1 MEAKKSGGFPIF
13 PTTATARLAP
23 PNRLAMPSLAY
34 QALHALRS
42 EQHDAYFS
50 LVTGYGRKGRPL

>member
-1 MEAKKSGGFPIF
+1 MEAKKAAKNSRRFPF
-13 PTTATARLAP
+13 VPTTQAVRTAP

-42 EQHDAYFS
+42 EQHDTYS
-50 LVTGYGRKGRPL
+50 SERKGCGS